1 MDKLIYNIANFYSI
15 IVSKLASAGLNTVI
29 TVSVTAVLSGAGAI
43 FILWQYIEWVK
54 ECQTNSIKS
63 FVHFFKVYAKLF
75 AIWILVSGSPVLFGT
90 LNSWASTRVMEAAN
104 GPMVDATQALF
115 TQMMDTT
122 LAMVELEGAYAEAMF
137 NANPA
142 TNFMTGNTLSDLT
155 GMSDTQ
161 AQAALLNASQA
172 QTMAMRDLQAQLTA
186 AQKMAT
192 STNPDRARIGAANVA
207 DIQVKIDSTNTTLQS
222 LKSQQKPVPAPKDD
236 GWFAR
241 LISGVMTISGYITGI
256 ASLAYTLPWMVI
268 YHLAAIIILLPGI
281 LLGLWGAWKLI
292 GAAVEL
298 FSYLF
303 SFAAKVIVAAM
314 ISVGLAPLSM
324 LSLLF
329 PSTQEYGKHLI
340 SWWFQ
345 AIVATMSLGVV
356 VTLGAFGIGAITDSV
371 GGLTVELTRVLLGG
385 LAGTASPSV
394 ALFDSVAAGS
404 ALLAV
409 GYSMSFLTQFV
420 KGAISASAGLV
431 SGHFHAH

>member
-1 MDKLIYNIANFYSI
+1 MTDAM
-15 IVSKLASAGLNTVI
+15 
-29 TVSVTAVLSGAGAI
+29 
-43 FILWQYIEWVK
+43 
-54 ECQTNSIKS
+54 QT
-63 FVHFFKVYAKLF
+63 LF
-75 AIWILVSGSPVLFGT
+75 S
-90 LNSWASTRVMEAAN
+90 
-104 GPMVDATQALF
+104 
-115 TQMMDTT
+115 QMMDTT
-122 LAMVELEGAYAEAMF
+122 LAMVELEGAYAEGMF

-142 TNFMTGNTLSDLT
+142 TNFMSGNTLSDLT

-161 AQAALLNASQA
+161 AQAALLNATQA
-172 QTMAMRDLQAQLTA
+172 QNMAMRDLQAQLTS
-186 AQKMAT
+186 AQKMAS
-192 STNPDRARIGAANVA
+192 STNPDRARVGAASVA
-207 DIQVKIDSTNTTLQS
+207 EIQEKISSTNATLQS

-236 GWFAR
+236 GWFAK
-241 LISGVMTISGYITGI
+241 LTSGVMSISGYIIGLT
-256 ASLAYTLPWMVI
+256 SLAYTLPWMVI
-268 YHLAAIIILLPGI
+268 YHLVSIIILLPGI

-340 SWWFQ
+340 SWWIQ
-345 AIVATMSLGVV
+345 AIVATMSLGIV

-394 ALFDSVAAGS
+394 ALFDSVAAGT
-404 ALLAV
+404 ALLSV

-420 KGAISASAGLV
+420 KGAVSASSGLV